1 MSLAAQALA
10 MGMSPAHVAS
20 AKNQAQLR
28 FMIQNYQPAPPPP
41 PAPPP
46 MPQMSQYKPPQL
58 TNATIGAT
66 GKGISRPSGK
76 RKPTRLSD
84 LRANRRKLRINEQL
98 MATGTG
104 TGLNIG
110 GLT

>member
-1 MSLAAQALA
+1 MNQGDLY
-10 MGMSPAHVAS
+10 MGSTYGIVGYNKKGKPIYGHTA
-20 AKNQAQLR
+20 
-28 FMIQNYQPAPPPP
+28 ITPPPV
-41 PAPPP
+41 PPP

-66 GKGISRPSGK
+66 GKGISRPGNK

-98 MATGTG
+98 TTTGTG

>member
-1 MSLAAQALA
+1 MNQGDLY
-10 MGMSPAHVAS
+10 MGSTYGIVGYRKNGSPIYGHTA
-20 AKNQAQLR
+20 
-28 FMIQNYQPAPPPP
+28 ITPPSS
-41 PAPPP
+41 PPP

-66 GKGISRPSGK
+66 GKGISRPSDK

-98 MATGTG
+98 TATGTG